1 MKVVYRFPTFLLL
14 ISALGLLGYG
24 VWQFFNPLVVIQ
36 WSTASEVDTLGFSI
50 FRGENPNGPFEV
62 QVNQNIIP
70 ARGQV
75 VTGSDYQT
83 TDQKVIAGSTYYYQL
98 QEIQMDGAIE
108 TFGPIEITAK
118 RNGLVEIAMSIILG
132 IMVFLSHRKYPKY
145 AEEGN

>member
-1 MKVVYRFPTFLLL
+1 MKAVYRFPTLLLL

-50 FRGENPNGPFEV
+50 FRGENPDGPFEE

-118 RNGLVEIAMSIILG
+118 RNGLVEIAISIVLG
-132 IMVFLSHRKYPKY
+132 ILVFFSHRKYPKY

>member
-1 MKVVYRFPTFLLL
+1 LKVVYRFPSLLL
-14 ISALGLLGYG
+14 MICALGLFGYG
-24 VWQFFNPLVVIQ
+24 VWQFFNPQVIIQ
-36 WSTASEVDTLGFSI
+36 WSTASEVDTLGFFI
-50 FRGENPNGPFEV
+50 FRGENPKGPFEE

-70 ARGQV
+70 GKGQV

-118 RNGLVEIAMSIILG
+118 RNGFVEIVLSIILG
-132 IMVFLSHRKYPKY
+132 IMVFLVHRKKSMS
-145 AEEGN
+145 AEESS